1 MRIGILCAPTYG
13 GSGVVATELGRFL
26 ARRGHTV
33 HFISTAMPFR
43 LDIGPHE
50 NIFFHEVQAVNYPV
64 LPGEMF
70 EISFAG
76 KAVQVMQDY
85 GLDVVHAHYAIPHAI
100 SAFLAGQV
108 MQGDGLKV
116 VTTLHGTDITLVGRS
131 PSIYPIVRYAIEH
144 SDAVTA
150 VSEWLR
156 QETVDAFGITGRID
170 VIPNFVDENKFRR
183 GLGRCPKE
191 YFAPGGEK
199 VLLHVSNFRPVK
211 RVQDVIRVFAKVRE
225 EVPSRLLLVGDG
237 PERDGAARL
246 ARELGV
252 MQCVYF
258 LGKQEAIENYFAC
271 ADLLLFPS
279 EYESFGLA
287 ALEAMASENVVIA
300 SRAGGLPE
308 VITHGVDGFLAPVGA
323 VEEMARIAVDILR
336 DDERRLAVGKA
347 ARQAAIEK
355 FHPEQV
361 VPMYERLYERVVAGE
376 ACGRSREGK
385 AGQTGISPRS

>member
-1 MRIGILCAPTYG
+1 MCAPTYG

-26 ARRGHTV
+26 AERGHTV

-43 LDIGPHE
+43 LNSGPNE
-50 NIFFHEVQAVNYPV
+50 KIFFHEVQAVNYPV

-85 GLDVVHAHYAIPHAI
+85 GLDIVHAHYAIPHAI

-108 MQGDGLKV
+108 MQDSGLKV
-116 VTTLHGTDITLVGRS
+116 VTTLHGTDITLVGRA

-156 QETVDAFGITGRID
+156 RETVEAFGINGKID

-183 GLGRCPKE
+183 GLARCPKE
-191 YFAPGGEK
+191 HFAPEGEK
-199 VLLHVSNFRPVK
+199 ILLHVSNFRPVK
-211 RVQDVIRVFAKVRE
+211 RVGDVIRVFARVRE
-225 EVPSRLLLVGDG
+225 QVPSRLLMVGDG
-237 PERDGAARL
+237 PERDGATRL
-246 ARELGV
+246 ARELGILQHV
-252 MQCVYF
+252 FF

-308 VITHGVDGFLAPVGA
+308 VITHGEDGFLAPVGA
-323 VEEMARIAVDILR
+323 VEEMAGLAVDILR
-336 DDERRLAVGKA
+336 DGERRLAVGRA
-347 ARQAAIEK
+347 ARKKAIEA
-355 FHPEQV
+355 FHPARV
-361 VPMYERLYERVVAGE
+361 VPQYERLYERVLAGRT
-376 ACGRSREGK
+376 AD
-385 AGQTGISPRS
+385 QTGISPRS